1 MRNPIKIFIGVL
13 IGIVLFH
20 FAIIFKLIPYNIAW
34 GGRLTNDTEMYV
46 FESLSIIIN
55 LFLIWILLMKGGM
68 VSFQFSERAVKVI
81 LWFFLIL
88 FVLNTFGNI
97 IAKTNFEKFF
107 AFVTAAFAVL
117 LWRIINQKKIT

>member
-1 MRNPIKIFIGVL
+1 MRNPIRIFIGVL